1 MEYAYVVYNRD
12 KKMIEGKLNAS
23 SETAATSLLNYS
35 GYQVLSVK
43 PVVPFFNL
51 DSLAARFTNVK
62 TSEIVMFS
70 RQLALL
76 LDAGTDIVT
85 SLELLQA
92 QTDNNTMKHVL
103 GQVINDIRGGS
114 SLSAALS
121 KHPRAFSQLYHRAI
135 SAGEQGGNLEEVL
148 RQMANYMERSMLT
161 EKKVKGALRY
171 PVIVFVVALVVV
183 GMMVTFV
190 LPRFTGLYTQFGT
203 ELPLLPKLLIGV
215 TDWFSSYGLFLLLG
229 ILAGAG
235 IFYFY
240 IKSTAGK
247 TWWHNVQLTIPM
259 FGRINLLNQLSRTCR
274 TISLLFKVGVPLPEI
289 MSIAIYGTT
298 NNVMAQNLSE
308 VQQELLKGEGLS
320 RPMSRRKQFLPLM
333 VQMTRVGEETG
344 NLDRTLTTVAEAYET
359 EAEDKTS
366 AAVAMVQPML
376 TLFIG
381 GVVAFIAG
389 ALIQAMYSVYGQF

>member
-12 KKMIEGKLNAS
+12 KKMVEGKLNAS
-23 SETAATSLLNYS
+23 NEAAATSLLNYS

-51 DSLAARFTNVK
+51 DSLTARFTRVK
-62 TSEIVMFS
+62 PSEIIMFS

-76 LDAGTDIVT
+76 LESGTDIVT

-92 QTDNNTMKHVL
+92 QTDSATMKHVL
-103 GQVINDIRGGS
+103 GQVINDIRGGN

-148 RQMANYMERSMLT
+148 RQMANHLERSVT
-161 EKKVKGALRY
+161 TQKKVTGALRY
-171 PVIVFVVALVVV
+171 PIIVFVVALAVVA
-183 GMMVTFV
+183 MMVTFV
-190 LPRFTGLYTQFGT
+190 LPRFTGLYAQFGT
-203 ELPLLPKLLIGV
+203 ELPLLPRILIGL
-215 TDWFSSYGLFLLLG
+215 TDWFSQYGLFLLLG

-240 IKSTAGK
+240 IKSPSGK
-247 TWWHNVQLTIPM
+247 TWWHNLQLSMPV
-259 FGRINLLNQLSRTCR
+259 FGRINLLNNLSRVCR

-289 MSIAIYGTT
+289 MSITIYGST
-298 NNVMAQNLSE
+298 NKVMAQTLAE

-320 RPMSRRKQFLPLM
+320 RPMSRRKLFLPLM

-366 AAVAMVQPML
+366 AAVAMIQPML

-381 GVVAFIAG
+381 GIVAFIAG